1 MAVKRLSRGD
11 SFAVTQLM
19 IPRVQENFRF
29 GRTNYQERTMSY
41 LRTPEHR
48 ARQAA
53 LILTWCPWKKST
65 GPTSLASKAA
75 SANRDAPMRFS

>member
-11 SFAVTQLM
+11 SFAVTQVM
-19 IPRVQENFRF
+19 IPRVRENFRI
-29 GRTNYQERTMSY
+29 GRTNYQERAMSY

-53 LILTWCPWKKST
+53 LIRTWCP
-65 GPTSLASKAA
+65 
-75 SANRDAPMRFS
+75 